1 MTSSYFA
8 DFNDDEELEF
18 EGSSNSYEYDQYLT
32 VRGLLCTHFG
42 KEHGDEIYALLRRT
56 AEATAAEIHSAP
68 TTPGILFNDDGGEF
82 VGFETGAVKE
92 DEEF

>member
-1 MTSSYFA
+1 MTPSHFA
-8 DFNDDEELEF
+8 DFNDDNELEF

-42 KEHGDEIYALLRRT
+42 KEHGDEIYELLYRT
-56 AEATAAEIHSAP
+56 AQATADEIHSAP
-68 TTPGILFNDDGGEF
+68 AKPGILFNDDGGEF
-82 VGFETGAVKE
+82 VGFEAGAVKE